1 MWLCRAVIR
10 VNLDAAAVIGF
21 NPRRRQIQRSDVPLP
36 SYGVQQRV
44 ANDALLAHQICRRFS
59 TMMTRT
65 PSVANMHAYSTPITP
80 PPTTISVFGICDM
93 LRIWSLLMMFRP
105 LMGTLEF
112 TDGLV
117 PVAMTT

>member
-1 MWLCRAVIR
+1 
-10 VNLDAAAVIGF
+10 
-21 NPRRRQIQRSDVPLP
+21 
-36 SYGVQQRV
+36 
-44 ANDALLAHQICRRFS
+44 
-59 TMMTRT
+59 MMTRT